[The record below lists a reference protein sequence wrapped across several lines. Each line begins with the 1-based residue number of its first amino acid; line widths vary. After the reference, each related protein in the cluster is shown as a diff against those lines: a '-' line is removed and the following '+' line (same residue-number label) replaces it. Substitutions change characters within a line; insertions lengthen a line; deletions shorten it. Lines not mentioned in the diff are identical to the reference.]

1 VSVEKVSLDEGDV
14 LVVSIPPHP
23 RGIPFHTGDGK
34 YLIRLGSSLRG
45 MSLADLD
52 AIRKEAGVEISANV
66 VPGNWRPMASPV
78 AFEELRNLMKEAGA
92 PDDLLSREDQE
103 LLVAL
108 GVLTPAGEYTVAGI
122 LLTGKPEAMRIH
134 APFAQWRFFHMT
146 SDTAYDAAD
155 DGHDAIPIA
164 VKKLRL
170 LVAPYNPIVTI
181 RGPLVHPEF
190 PRYPLLAL
198 RELLINAFVHRDYGQ
213 PGATTL
219 KLYPDRLELSN
230 PGGFIGGVTPENILH
245 HPSAPRYPLLFS
257 ALTRIR
263 LANAANIGVRRAYRD
278 LLREGKEPPA
288 YVSFG
293 HSVRVTIKGGEPRED
308 FLKLAKEHDDLG
320 VDDLLILHYLMR
332 HREITVR
339 AAAGICQLSQE
350 LGHERL
356 TKLVACPK
364 LLEIRKGDG
373 GTYFRLSRH
382 GNDLLMSSLQ
392 YSMDKRISMED
403 ARARI
408 LAALKERPLRN
419 RDVREITQLDRNRS
433 LELMKSLMREGLV
446 ALEGKT
452 RTSLWRRSQ

>member
-1 VSVEKVSLDEGDV
+1 
-14 LVVSIPPHP
+14 
-23 RGIPFHTGDGK
+23 
-34 YLIRLGSSLRG
+34 
-45 MSLADLD
+45 M
-52 AIRKEAGVEISANV
+52 
-66 VPGNWRPMASPV
+66 
-78 AFEELRNLMKEAGA
+78 
-92 PDDLLSREDQE
+92 
-103 LLVAL
+103 
-108 GVLTPAGEYTVAGI
+108 
-122 LLTGKPEAMRIH
+122 
-134 APFAQWRFFHMT
+134 
-146 SDTAYDAAD
+146 
-155 DGHDAIPIA
+155 
-164 VKKLRL
+164 
-170 LVAPYNPIVTI
+170 
-181 RGPLVHPEF
+181 
-190 PRYPLLAL
+190 
-198 RELLINAFVHRDYGQ
+198 
-213 PGATTL
+213 
-219 KLYPDRLELSN
+219 
-230 PGGFIGGVTPENILH
+230 TPENILH
-245 HPSAPRYPLLFS
+245 HPSAPRYPLLFG

-356 TKLVACPK
+356 TKLVAGPK

-392 YSMDKRISMED
+392 YSMDKRISMENS
-403 ARARI
+403 RARI